1 MATATAERRELNFNS
16 LDDAIA
22 EIERLAQGEVRTTGK
37 HTFGQIV
44 EHLAR
49 SCEMS
54 AGKIV
59 GPKPPLMMRIMMP
72 FIKGMVLNGSAKP
85 GFKLPSKAEAF
96 FWPEGDVDVQQA
108 LAHFKESVEYY
119 KTNGPLEV
127 HPVFGKATREQI
139 DNLNITHS
147 SMHLSFVHPA

>member
-1 MATATAERRELNFNS
+1 MATATFERRELSFNS
-16 LDDAIA
+16 LDDAVA
-22 EIERLAQGEVRTTGK
+22 EVERLAQGQVRTTGK

-49 SCEMS
+49 THDMS
-54 AGKIV
+54 TGKIV
-59 GPKPPLMMRIMMP
+59 GPRPP
-72 FIKGMVLNGSAKP
+72 FIMRLLMPIMKRMILNGPAKP
-85 GFKLPSKAEAF
+85 GFKLPAAAEAF

-108 LAHFKESVEYY
+108 LTHLKESVENY

-139 DNLNITHS
+139 DNLNITHCA
-147 SMHLSFVHPA
+147 MHLSFVHPA